1 MSADVLRSPSPSPS
15 PSAPSTPARTAQEPV
30 APFPAARVSAAIEPS
45 LVNRLLGVAAA
56 VFAVPVLIELQRA
69 LMGGAGP
76 TPAVD
81 AWLFTASAALAGAFA
96 LVLRRAPGLPALRAG
111 RALCAAL
118 ALEAAVLGAALASQL
133 AR

>member
-1 MSADVLRSPSPSPS
+1 MSTDALRSPSPSPT
-15 PSAPSTPARTAQEPV
+15 APSTPARTGQEPV
-30 APFPAARVSAAIEPS
+30 APPPAVRLGAAIEPG

-56 VFAVPVLIELQRA
+56 VFAVPVLIELHRA
-69 LMGGAGP
+69 LAGGGAGP
-76 TPAVD
+76 TPAVE
-81 AWLFTASAALAGAFA
+81 AWLFAASAALAGAFA

-118 ALEAAVLGAALASQL
+118 ALEAAVFGAALASQL